1 MLRRISANRRNQN
14 GSAMVEASL
23 TLVAFISL
31 FMGAIDVAQIL
42 LIHQSIVERVRF
54 AARSAAVSCC
64 DADAVMN
71 TVLYGSTVNPGQTSG
86 YWGLTP
92 SNVSVVFA
100 EQNTANQR
108 VTIRVSG
115 LAYRA
120 YTPMMAGTFS
130 NIPVQVTIPLELP

>member
-1 MLRRISANRRNQN
+1 MI
-14 GSAMVEASL
+14 EAAL
-23 TLVAFISL
+23 TLVSFVSL

-64 DADAVMN
+64 NSDAVTNM
-71 TVLYGSTVNPGQTSG
+71 VLYGSTVNPGQTSG
-86 YWGLTP
+86 YWGLTT

-100 EQNTANQR
+100 GQNTTDQR

-130 NIPVQVTIPLELP
+130 NIPVQVTIPLETP

>member
-1 MLRRISANRRNQN
+1 MI
-14 GSAMVEASL
+14 EAAL
-23 TLVAFISL
+23 TLVSFVSL

-64 DADAVMN
+64 NSDAVTN
-71 TVLYGSTVNPGQTSG
+71 TVLYGSTINPGLTSG
-86 YWGLTP
+86 YWGLTS
-92 SNVSVVFA
+92 SNVSVVF
-100 EQNTANQR
+100 EGQNTADQR

>member
-1 MLRRISANRRNQN
+1 MI
-14 GSAMVEASL
+14 EAALSL
-23 TLVAFISL
+23 VSFVSL

-42 LIHQSIVERVRF
+42 FIHQSIVERVRF

-64 DADAVMN
+64 DSDAVTN
-71 TVLYGSTVNPGQTSG
+71 TVLYGTPTGSGPG
-86 YWGLTP
+86 YWGLTS

-100 EQNTANQR
+100 GQNTADQR

>member
-1 MLRRISANRRNQN
+1 
-14 GSAMVEASL
+14 MVEAAL
-23 TLVAFISL
+23 TLVAFVSL
-31 FMGAIDVAQIL
+31 FVGAIDIAQIL

-64 DADAVMN
+64 DSTAVQN
-71 TVLYGSTVNPGQTSG
+71 LVLYGGSTNPGQTSG

-92 SNVSVVFA
+92 ANVEVVFDG
-100 EQNTANQR
+100 QNTTNRR

-120 YTPMMAGTFS
+120 HTPMMAGTFS
-130 NIPVQVTIPLELP
+130 NIPVQVSIPLETP

>member
-1 MLRRISANRRNQN
+1 MRRSSLFRREKEK
-14 GSAMVEASL
+14 GSAMVEAAL
-23 TLVAFISL
+23 TLLSFISL

-64 DADAVMN
+64 DAAAVQN
-71 TVLYGSTVNPGQTSG
+71 LVLYGSTTNPGQTSG
-86 YWGLTP
+86 YWGLT
-92 SNVSVVFA
+92 SANVAVVFA
-100 EQNTANQR
+100 GQNTTDQR

-120 YTPMMAGTFS
+120 YTPMMAGSFS
-130 NIPVQVTIPLELP
+130 NIPVQVSIPLETP